1 MDEKTTTGHKL
12 TTKINNITSVKSPP
26 PILPLPPPLL
36 IDHFPKET
44 SPVTF
49 QILKVQNTNST
60 GDSLK
65 LNNINSHAPITTEE
79 EFKK

>member
-1 MDEKTTTGHKL
+1 MDENKTTSHKFS
-12 TTKINNITSVKSPP
+12 TKINNITSVKSPP

-49 QILKVQNTNST
+49 QILKVQNTNT
-60 GDSLK
+60 DSLK
-65 LNNINSHAPITTEE
+65 INTNSHAPITTEE